1 MARGPTCFRISFA
14 TLRKVTER
22 IAFAE
27 AVERGVLDA
36 RYPNRHLDTNVDIY
50 KDLVLDGVGLPC
62 GLFTPAFAI
71 GCVLGWCGHIREQ
84 EVSGRLIR
92 PVSGYVGALPEGTT
106 ELRMAG

>member
-1 MARGPTCFRISFA
+1 MLKDIVRDLNES
-14 TLRKVTER
+14 TER

-36 RYPNRHLDTNVDIY
+36 LAARYPNRHLDINVEFY
-50 KDLVLDGVGLPC
+50 AALVLGGVGLPRE
-62 GLFTPAFAI
+62 LFTPAFAI
-71 GCVLGWCGHIREQ
+71 GCVLGRCAHIRDQ

-92 PVSGYVGALPEGTT
+92 PASRYVGALPEGAT